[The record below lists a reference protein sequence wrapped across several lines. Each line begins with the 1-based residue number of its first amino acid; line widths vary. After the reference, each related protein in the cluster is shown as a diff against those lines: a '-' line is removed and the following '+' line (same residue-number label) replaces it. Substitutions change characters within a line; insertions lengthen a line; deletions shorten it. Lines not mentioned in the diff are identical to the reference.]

1 MARQKKIKPSEALL
15 KPREYRL
22 RLGQNQGRFWMPLGT
37 TQSGGSRYESERA
50 ITTPV
55 ALLLVLREAGKISDE
70 DLADARAVVE
80 ATRRTQA

>member
-1 MARQKKIKPSEALL
+1 
-15 KPREYRL
+15 
-22 RLGQNQGRFWMPLGT
+22 
-37 TQSGGSRYESERA
+37 
-50 ITTPV
+50 V